1 MRSFAAKVKNEL
13 CRVPISRSCCAR
25 AEAYGVLLYCNTF
38 TPSEVRIITENEDF
52 ASRLPRLFQKAFA
65 VKFDRLPEE
74 SIGKGKLIF
83 GITDREKL
91 AHIINILG
99 YDPNQ
104 ITAIHVNFGILEEDC
119 CRTAFLRGAFL
130 AGGSVTD
137 PEKRYHL
144 ELAGN
149 HRQASREL
157 CALLTEMGFLP
168 RMVIRGAATVIYFK
182 QSEHIEDLLTKLGA
196 PVAAMDIMTT
206 KVDKAIRNGAN
217 RAMNCDIAN
226 VNKTLEAATEQQ
238 SAIEALAKS
247 GQLDRLPEKLQQT
260 ARLRLEHPELSL
272 AQLAELCD
280 PPVSKSCM
288 NHRMRKLNEEAKKL
302 L

>member
-1 MRSFAAKVKNEL
+1 MTFGGEVKNEL
-13 CRVPISRSCCAR
+13 CRAGLSRKCCAQ

-38 TPSEVRIITENEDF
+38 CGGEIRIVTEHEAF
-52 ASRLPRLFQKAFA
+52 AQRLPALFRKAFRLS
-65 VKFDRLPEE
+65 FDRLPEGE
-74 SIGKGKLIF
+74 GKRVFSIQAPDKLRLIHQTY
-83 GITDREKL
+83 GVDPEAL
-91 AHIINILG
+91 ALHI
-99 YDPNQ
+99 
-104 ITAIHVNFGILEEDC
+104 NFAALEEPC
-119 CRTAFLRGAFL
+119 CRAAFFRGAFL
-130 AGGSVTD
+130 SGGSVTD
-137 PEKRYHL
+137 PRKGYHL
-144 ELAGN
+144 ELATS
-149 HRQASREL
+149 HRSVSREML
-157 CALLTEMGFLP
+157 ALLREEEFAPKDADRKGNS
-168 RMVIRGAATVIYFK
+168 VIYFK
-182 QSEHIEDLLTKLGA
+182 QSEYIEDFLTSIGA

-226 VNKTLEAATEQQ
+226 VNKILEAATEQQ

>member
-1 MRSFAAKVKNEL
+1 MLSV
-13 CRVPISRSCCAR
+13 
-25 AEAYGVLLYCNTF
+25 YGRDLFCW
-38 TPSEVRIITENEDF
+38 SDF
-52 ASRLPRLFQKAFA
+52 PGW
-65 VKFDRLPEE
+65 DPE
-74 SIGKGKLIF
+74 
-83 GITDREKL
+83 
-91 AHIINILG
+91 
-99 YDPNQ
+99 
-104 ITAIHVNFGILEEDC
+104 
-119 CRTAFLRGAFL
+119 GAFMR
-130 AGGSVTD
+130 GSSVV
-137 PEKRYHL
+137 P
-144 ELAGN
+144 
-149 HRQASREL
+149 
-157 CALLTEMGFLP
+157 GFE
-168 RMVIRGAATVIYFK
+168 IA
-182 QSEHIEDLLTKLGA
+182 Q

-226 VNKTLEAATEQQ
+226 VNKILEAATEQQ

>member
-1 MRSFAAKVKNEL
+1 
-13 CRVPISRSCCAR
+13 
-25 AEAYGVLLYCNTF
+25 
-38 TPSEVRIITENEDF
+38 
-52 ASRLPRLFQKAFA
+52 
-65 VKFDRLPEE
+65 
-74 SIGKGKLIF
+74 
-83 GITDREKL
+83 
-91 AHIINILG
+91 
-99 YDPNQ
+99 
-104 ITAIHVNFGILEEDC
+104 
-119 CRTAFLRGAFL
+119 
-130 AGGSVTD
+130 
-137 PEKRYHL
+137 
-144 ELAGN
+144 
-149 HRQASREL
+149 
-157 CALLTEMGFLP
+157 MGFLP

-196 PVAAMDIMTT
+196 PEAAMDIMTT
-206 KVDKAIRNGAN
+206 KVGKAIRNGAN

-226 VNKTLEAATEQQ
+226 VNKIPEAATEQQ

>member
-1 MRSFAAKVKNEL
+1 MPSGCPRSLRFD
-13 CRVPISRSCCAR
+13 RVP
-25 AEAYGVLLYCNTF
+25 EEG
-38 TPSEVRIITENEDF
+38 EEGKRI
-52 ASRLPRLFQKAFA
+52 FQ
-65 VKFDRLPEE
+65 
-74 SIGKGKLIF
+74 
-83 GITDREKL
+83 ITDEKKL
-91 AHIINILG
+91 HHIINLLG
-99 YDPNQ
+99 YAPEQNLVLH
-104 ITAIHVNFGILEEDC
+104 INFGLLEEEC
-119 CRTAFLRGAFL
+119 CRASFLRGVFF
-130 AGGSVTD
+130 AGGSITD
-137 PEKRYHL
+137 PLKRYHL
-144 ELAGN
+144 ELSGN

-168 RMVIRGAATVIYFK
+168 RMVTRGAATVIYFK

-226 VNKTLEAATEQQ
+226 VNKILEAATEQQ

-247 GQLDRLPEKLQQT
+247 GQLDRLPEKLRQT
-260 ARLRLEHPELSL
+260 AQLRLEHPELSL
-272 AQLAELCD
+272 SQLAELCD

>member
-1 MRSFAAKVKNEL
+1 
-13 CRVPISRSCCAR
+13 
-25 AEAYGVLLYCNTF
+25 
-38 TPSEVRIITENEDF
+38 
-52 ASRLPRLFQKAFA
+52 
-65 VKFDRLPEE
+65 
-74 SIGKGKLIF
+74 
-83 GITDREKL
+83 
-91 AHIINILG
+91 
-99 YDPNQ
+99 
-104 ITAIHVNFGILEEDC
+104 
-119 CRTAFLRGAFL
+119 
-130 AGGSVTD
+130 
-137 PEKRYHL
+137 
-144 ELAGN
+144 
-149 HRQASREL
+149 
-157 CALLTEMGFLP
+157 
-168 RMVIRGAATVIYFK
+168 MVIRGAATVIYFK

-226 VNKTLEAATEQQ
+226 VNKILEAATEQQ

-272 AQLAELCD
+272 AQLGELCD